1 MNKNEL
7 NQAVDKEI
15 KEAEAKVSLM
25 VQNLDTNE
33 ILISFNPDNAVVS
46 ASVIKVPIMLTAL
59 ALIQEGSLSIDT
71 LIRMPETTILDDS
84 EVFEFG
90 EGNYTLNELLVWM
103 IINSDNSA
111 TNCLIDFLTM
121 DRINE
126 YCRNLCLKSTKVE
139 RRMLDFKALKTGLNN
154 FTSAADM
161 KVVYKSLYDKT
172 ILTPELCDYAISI
185 LKRQRHKELSMRYIC
200 DEIIVAHKTGGL
212 HFLNHDAG
220 IFYLE
225 KASYYFGAFVTE
237 APSND
242 YAMRL
247 IGRISKLI
255 YEYYKESK
263 L

>member
-7 NQAVDKEI
+7 KQAVEKEI

-25 VQNLDTNE
+25 VENLDTNE
-33 ILISFNPDNAVVS
+33 ILLSFDSDSSVVS
-46 ASVIKVPIMLTAL
+46 ASVIKVAIMLTAL
-59 ALIQEGSLSIDT
+59 ELVQEGKLTIDT
-71 LIRMPETTILDDS
+71 LIMIPETTILSDS
-84 EVFEFG
+84 EVFEYG
-90 EGNYTLNELLVWM
+90 AASYTLNELLVWM

-126 YCRNLCLKSTKVE
+126 YCKSLFLNCTKIE
-139 RRMLDFKALKTGLNN
+139 RRMLDFKALKTGHNN
-154 FTSAADM
+154 YTSAMDM
-161 KVVYKSLYDKT
+161 KVLYKSLYGKT

-185 LKRQRHKELSMRYIC
+185 LKRQRHKKLSMRYIC
-200 DEIIVAHKTGGL
+200 DEVVVAHKTGGL

-220 IFYLE
+220 IFYL
-225 KASYYFGAFVTE
+225 KNANYYFGAFVTE
-237 APSND
+237 APSNE

-247 IGRISKLI
+247 IGRISKLV
-255 YEYYKESK
+255 YEYYKESN